1 MYAGMRIK
9 RILYAGLLVVLLL
22 GLGCLYREY
31 MYVERMAQ
39 EYVEMSFL
47 YQSVESKTQVLKEN
61 IHHMISNDKITDKDI
76 VYTIQAASSC
86 YEAFVEAR
94 ECANTYIE
102 GQVNRPFPTNRIRY
116 KGEYL
121 IFDGL
126 VALYE
131 SSYNLE
137 DGFKRFENE
146 LLRCLEE
153 ETVLLEMKN
162 TLPSAMEDVE
172 WLAGVIPKFA
182 ESDGEVKAII
192 FNYFLFLKD
201 IETQSADFLVDY

>member
-22 GLGCLYREY
+22 SLGCLYREY
-31 MYVERMAQ
+31 MYVERMAK

-61 IHHMISNDKITDKDI
+61 IHYMISNDKITDKDI
-76 VYTIQAASSC
+76 VYTIQAANSC

-126 VALYE
+126 VALYG

-153 ETVLLEMKN
+153 DTVLLEMKN

-172 WLAGVIPKFA
+172 WLEVAMPKFA
-182 ESDGEVKAII
+182 EFDGEVKAII

-201 IETQSADFLVDY
+201 IETKSVDFLVDY

>member
-1 MYAGMRIK
+1 MYAGMRKQKIFYVG
-9 RILYAGLLVVLLL
+9 LVGGLLLSLV
-22 GLGCLYREY
+22 CLYREY
-31 MYVERMAQ
+31 IERDYMAK

-61 IHHMISNDKITDKDI
+61 IHHMISNDKITVRDI
-76 VYTIQAASSC
+76 VYTSQAASSC
-86 YEAFVEAR
+86 YDAFVEAR

-102 GQVNRPFPTNRIRY
+102 GQVSRPFPPDRIRY
-116 KGEYL
+116 KGEEL

-126 VALYE
+126 VDLYE

-137 DGFKRFENE
+137 DGLKNFENE

-153 ETVLLEMKN
+153 DTVLLEMKN
-162 TLPSAMEDVE
+162 TLTLAMEDVE
-172 WLAGVIPKFA
+172 WLEGAMPKFV
-182 ESDGEVKAII
+182 EFDGDEKAII

-201 IETQSADFLVDY
+201 IETKSANFLADH